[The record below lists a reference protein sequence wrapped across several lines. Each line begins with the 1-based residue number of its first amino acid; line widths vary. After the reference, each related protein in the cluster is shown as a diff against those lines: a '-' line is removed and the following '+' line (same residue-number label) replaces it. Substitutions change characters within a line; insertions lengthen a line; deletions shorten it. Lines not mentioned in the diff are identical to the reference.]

1 MRFVRRAELQLAVE
15 PARPPQRGIE
25 RVRPVRGADDDDVAP
40 VGEAVH
46 EREQRRHHGVLR
58 QLAAPAAARR
68 ARGREAVQL
77 VEEDDGRRLGL
88 GLVEETAEGLLRLAH
103 VLREAVGAV
112 PHEER
117 HAAPLGLGPVVV
129 RPVLDEVRGARPREL
144 PRYQRLARA
153 RRSVEE
159 DPPRR
164 RDPQALE
171 QVRLLE
177 REEDHLLER
186 LQVVVQPGDA
196 LERRDGRR
204 RSGRARRRGVLVRR
218 RAEVE
223 VVLRGRQRPPP
234 RQLVG
239 AAPRDRAVVRVEQ
252 GRRRRPPP
260 ARRPPRRARRVAADA
275 APAAAV
281 AVALVAPVVP
291 AVAPAAA
298 ARRRRAR
305 EALVRAQARHVDR
318 PRRPALASRVALD
331 GGRGAPGAPR
341 VARAPPRRA
350 PRRQPPPHAVAGALL
365 VVVVVA
371 LGRVLGLELLGAG
384 RVLAAAR
391 RLVVARPPRRRL
403 QERRAV
409 HGHVVGLVLLVLL
422 VLRRRGRRPRRR
434 RFSFRGGRRRFRR
447 GWRLLGGRVLGGRRL
462 RHRVVRAAALR
473 PPKRRFLPVVLPVL
487 VVVRAAALRPPR
499 RQRRFLVAVVVVV
512 VDRRRVEVVVVAV
525 ALHDAAAR
533 AAGGAHRSPVF
544 FLLLRLVV
552 RRTAPRAV
560 RGWHRSL
567 VRCGF
572 FVMLSP

>member
-223 VVLRGRQRPPP
+223 VSF
-234 RQLVG
+234 G
-239 AAPRDRAVVRVEQ
+239 AAGDRRRDSWSAPRRATELSSESNRGGGG
-252 GRRRRPPP
+252 GRRRR
-260 ARRPPRRARRVAADA
+260 
-275 APAAAV
+275 
-281 AVALVAPVVP
+281 
-291 AVAPAAA
+291 
-298 ARRRRAR
+298 
-305 EALVRAQARHVDR
+305 
-318 PRRPALASRVALD
+318 
-331 GGRGAPGAPR
+331 GGRRGGLGA
-341 VARAPPRRA
+341 
-350 PRRQPPPHAVAGALL
+350 RQPPT
-365 VVVVVA
+365 
-371 LGRVLGLELLGAG
+371 
-384 RVLAAAR
+384 
-391 RLVVARPPRRRL
+391 RPPPPPSL
-403 QERRAV
+403 S
-409 HGHVVGLVLLVLL
+409 LL
-422 VLRRRGRRPRRR
+422 
-434 RFSFRGGRRRFRR
+434 
-447 GWRLLGGRVLGGRRL
+447 
-462 RHRVVRAAALR
+462 
-473 PPKRRFLPVVLPVL
+473 
-487 VVVRAAALRPPR
+487 
-499 RQRRFLVAVVVVV
+499 
-512 VDRRRVEVVVVAV
+512 
-525 ALHDAAAR
+525 
-533 AAGGAHRSPVF
+533 
-544 FLLLRLVV
+544 
-552 RRTAPRAV
+552 
-560 RGWHRSL
+560 
-567 VRCGF
+567 
-572 FVMLSP
+572 